1 MLPTQVRLLNL
12 WHRVRTTLTD
22 ENPRF
27 HGDKGEV
34 SSTVIIIAILCTL
47 AIAVGAIIVT
57 KVTQKAN
64 SIPTQ

>member
-1 MLPTQVRLLNL
+1 MLASQIKLITLIQRSYQRLEDGQRL
-12 WHRVRTTLTD
+12 R
-22 ENPRF
+22 
-27 HGDKGEV
+27 GDKGEV

>member
-1 MLPTQVRLLNL
+1 MLLSRARDSVVARGDRL
-12 WHRVRTTLTD
+12 R
-22 ENPRF
+22 
-27 HGDKGEV
+27 GDDGEV

-47 AIAVGAIIVT
+47 AIAVGAIIVS

>member
-1 MLPTQVRLLNL
+1 MLATQVRLLSL
-12 WHRVRTTLTD
+12 WARVRNAID
-22 ENPRF
+22 DGHRF
-27 HGDKGEV
+27 RGDAGEV

-57 KVTQKAN
+57 KVTQKAE